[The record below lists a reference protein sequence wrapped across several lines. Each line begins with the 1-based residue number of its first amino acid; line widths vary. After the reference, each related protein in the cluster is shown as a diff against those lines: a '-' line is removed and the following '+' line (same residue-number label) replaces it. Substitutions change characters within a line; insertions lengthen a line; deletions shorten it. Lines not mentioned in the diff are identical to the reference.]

1 MAKTIVSQPSA
12 IFPAYNPAPLV
23 IGASNSEADV
33 EMHLVI
39 DGVSVTHH
47 KREFFS
53 FAEPLTDN
61 FGEPITDNDGMPIPI
76 GGVPVAVFDIGKI
89 ARNYFSNALVEVNA
103 AQNADPYTKKAYVD
117 RRLCCPFTASVTGVD
132 DVDFVAVNAA
142 LAPGLAEASYSEWA
156 DKFLTESPLLRFYA
170 GYTDKSKLSA
180 LVSTGNDSAVAEFIG
195 GVAYELDFYID
206 SAVVLQSWVG
216 AESATFAFSDDSITV
231 SRTTEN
237 ATDIN
242 DTIDMLFAGI
252 NQDTS
257 YVATIV
263 TVGGVKHLH
272 IVAPIGDRFLALPTL
287 TMPKILYSTRVI
299 PSLSEAAVKS
309 YVGDGAGK
317 VVSIEI
323 PFATDG
329 FLWGYE
335 YVDLAN
341 EAGILSTLPMS
352 FDDIPPAPFYVRWVN
367 HIGGREHFMFC
378 RRQTDKT
385 DIDDSV
391 TFDPYIETNADLGR
405 YPRQVSLTSER
416 TVVVGAEGIPTAEY
430 DVLRKI
436 TTSPLIEY
444 YDTVSAKWIVVTVK
458 SGATSKDTASPMQSI
473 ELEFNLPSPALQ
485 F

>member
-1 MAKTIVSQPSA
+1 MAIEITSQPA
-12 IFPAYNPAPLV
+12 AVFPAYNPAPLK
-23 IGASNSEADV
+23 ISADGGETDV
-33 EMHLVI
+33 TLEFVV
-39 DGVSVTHH
+39 DSVTQSTH
-47 KREFFS
+47 KREFFTEDVL
-53 FAEPLTDN
+53 ADPQA
-61 FGEPITDNDGMPIPI
+61 M
-76 GGVPVAVFDIGKI
+76 FDLGQMV
-89 ARNYFSNALVEVNA
+89 RSHFSNVLTEVNA

-117 RRLCCPFTASVTGVD
+117 RRLCCPFTASVTGVG

-142 LAPGLAEASYSEWA
+142 LAPGLSESSYSAWA

-180 LVSTGNDSAVAEFIG
+180 LISSGNDSAVVEFIG

-206 SAVVLQSWVG
+206 SATVLQSWAG

-272 IVAPIGDRFLALPTL
+272 IVAPLGDRFLSLPTL
-287 TMPKILYSTRVI
+287 TMPKILYSTRVV
-299 PSLSEAAVKS
+299 PSLAEADVKS

-317 VVSIEI
+317 VVSVEI
-323 PFATDG
+323 PSATDG
-329 FLWGYE
+329 LLWGYE

-341 EAGILSTLPMS
+341 EVGILSTLPMS

-391 TFDPYIETNADLGR
+391 TFDPYVETNADLGR
-405 YPRQVSLTSER
+405 YPRQISLTSEH
-416 TVVVGAEGIPTAEY
+416 TMVVGAEGIPSAEF
-430 DVLRKI
+430 DVLRHI

-444 YDTVSAKWIVVTVK
+444 YDEEITEWRVVTVK
-458 SGATSKDTASPMQSI
+458 SGATSKDTASPVQSI
-473 ELEFNLPSPALQ
+473 ELEFTLPSPALQ